1 MGAPEAEQPPCPSGP
16 LPSRPDR
23 APAGGAPPA
32 RRPRRVV
39 PSAPLGLVLLGLACL
54 LVGCV
59 TSDDAR
65 VLQVLNQRGFG
76 RPTLDAN
83 RQYYLGIGD
92 SVVVRAPGYKE
103 YSGQSE
109 NIRMDGTVTL
119 ADVGEVY
126 LNGLTPEEA
135 TEVVRQRYSLYVK
148 DTDDFT
154 VEVSKIN
161 SKKYYVSGV
170 PPFKPRSL
178 VFRGDTLLI
187 DAVAQAVQDENLV
200 DTDNIKVIRGDPEN
214 PLVIS
219 CDYDAIRSEGL
230 TRDNILIREN
240 DIIYLTP
247 SWVGYITWF
256 VSVLVSPLTP
266 IQKLIQ
272 GANQIVSTSNSFG
285 QFGGGFGNPNNPN
298 FNNFNQ
304 F

>member
-1 MGAPEAEQPPCPSGP
+1 MSASA
-16 LPSRPDR
+16 
-23 APAGGAPPA
+23 AA
-32 RRPRRVV
+32 RGMCL
-39 PSAPLGLVLLGLACL
+39 AACL
-54 LVGCV
+54 LGCLPACV

-92 SVVVRAPGYKE
+92 GIVVRAPGYKE

-135 TEVVRQRYSLYVK
+135 TEVVRQYYGVLLQ
-148 DTDDFT
+148 DTDDFA
-154 VEVSKIN
+154 VEVTKIN

-170 PPFKPRSL
+170 PPFNPRSL
-178 VFRGDTLLI
+178 VFKGDTLLI
-187 DAVAQAVQDENLV
+187 DAVSSAVQDENLV

-247 SWVGYITWF
+247 SWVGYIAWF
-256 VSVLVSPLTP
+256 VSVLVSPLKP
-266 IQKLIQ
+266 IQQFVQ
-272 GANQIVSTSNSFG
+272 GANQIVSTSQSFG
-285 QFGGGFGNPNNPN
+285 QIGPNNGQFN
-298 FNNFNQ
+298 NNNNNFNQ